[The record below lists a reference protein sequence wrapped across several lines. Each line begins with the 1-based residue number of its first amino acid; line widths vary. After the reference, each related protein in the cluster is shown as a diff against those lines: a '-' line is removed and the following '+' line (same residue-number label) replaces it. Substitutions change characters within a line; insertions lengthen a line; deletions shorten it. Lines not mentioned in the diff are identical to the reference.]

1 MLEIFLVISFLIVL
15 AAILVLFLQPR
26 WLFSTITSIAPGV
39 IYFSETNKPVIALT
53 IDDGPDATT
62 TSKILEILQRNAA
75 QATFFVVSSR
85 VKGNEPLIAK
95 IVAKKNELG
104 NHLTEDKPSIK
115 LLPQEFEANLLEAH
129 TVISKFT
136 NPHWMRPASGW
147 YNNTML
153 ETARKYGYRVALG
166 SLFPF
171 DTHIHSSWFAAQHIL
186 LNVRPGSIIILH
198 DCGSRGRRTAET
210 LEMILPK
217 LCSKGYSV
225 VTLTELLQNEDLN

>member
-15 AAILVLFLQPR
+15 ATILVLFLQPR

-62 TSKILEILQRNAA
+62 TSKILEILQLNAA
-75 QATFFVVSSR
+75 RATFFIISGR
-85 VKGNEPLIAK
+85 VKGNESLITNMLAE
-95 IVAKKNELG
+95 KNELG

-115 LLPQEFEANLLEAH
+115 LSPQEFEAHLLEAH
-129 TVISKFT
+129 TVISKFA

-153 ETARKYGYRVALG
+153 EAAHKHGYRVALG

-186 LNVRPGSIIILH
+186 FNVRPGTIIILH
-198 DCGSRGRRTAET
+198 DGNLRGEKTAKT
-210 LEMILPK
+210 LEIILPA
-217 LCSKGYSV
+217 LYRKGYSV
-225 VTLTELLQNEDLN
+225 VTLSELFQN

>member
-1 MLEIFLVISFLIVL
+1 VFID
-15 AAILVLFLQPR
+15 ILPF
-26 WLFSTITSIAPGV
+26 T
-39 IYFSETNKPVIALT
+39 
-53 IDDGPDATT
+53 
-62 TSKILEILQRNAA
+62 
-75 QATFFVVSSR
+75 
-85 VKGNEPLIAK
+85 K
-95 IVAKKNELG
+95 IVAEKHELG

-115 LLPQEFEANLLEAH
+115 LSPQEFEANLLEAH

-136 NPHWMRPASGW
+136 NPRWMRPASGW

-171 DTHIHSSWFAAQHIL
+171 DTHIHSSWFAARHIL
-186 LNVRPGSIIILH
+186 LNVRPGSIIVLH

-225 VTLTELLQNEDLN
+225 VTLSELLPNEDLN